1 MPIDLTGK
9 FFEVIQSQIKPGQG
23 LNLDFSVANTGEE
36 DAVPFSFDFYISKD
50 QDISSQGDF
59 KLGTYSI
66 QDGLEAESDTGV
78 KHYRYNTPAAN
89 DSFWTDEDGTYYVG
103 MVIDPKNRV
112 TETDE
117 TNNRNLGAALDSD
130 SFLTPIFL
138 PLDLKLTSFEIRQ
151 QAINPGQALDV
162 SFTIANESEND
173 ANPFSTNL
181 YISKD
186 ANITKDD
193 LQLGVVGIYDIRNGI
208 AAGSD
213 TGKKTYRYATPDA
226 ANEFWKDGNGKYY
239 VGMIIDPKG
248 EVTET
253 DTTNNSNQ
261 GAGIDS
267 DSFVTDT
274 FLSSDLKGTSFKI
287 GQEKIKRGQALD
299 VSFAIANES
308 ENDANPFSANLYISQ
323 DANISADD
331 RQIGIY
337 DLKNGLAAGSDTG
350 EKTYRYTTPGADDQF
365 WADGDGTYYVGMVID
380 PKNEVTETNETNN
393 SNLGAGL
400 DSDSFMT
407 AAVVPP
413 DLRSDLKGTS
423 FEIAQP
429 EINRGQA
436 LDVSFTIANE
446 TKNDANPFSANL
458 YISQDANITKED
470 VRLGTYAL
478 KDGLAAGSDTGEKT
492 HRYTTPGADDQF
504 WADGDGTYYV
514 GMVIDPENE
523 VTETN
528 ETNNSNLGAGLD
540 SDSFTTS
547 PVVPPDLRS
556 DLKGTSFEIAQPEIN
571 RGQALDVS
579 FTIANETK
587 NDANPFSANLYIS
600 RDPNISADDRQI
612 GTYALKDGLAAGSDT
627 GEKTHRYTTPGA
639 DDQFWA
645 DGGDTYYVGM
655 VIDPENEVT
664 ETDETNNSNLG
675 TGRDLNDVKITTLA
689 PPADLTG
696 ELILTPET
704 LVAGETFDFGFT
716 IANNGGVDSGE
727 FQVDL
732 YVSQDDDISAQSDF
746 KIGAYGIND
755 IEAGSDTDILS
766 SPYSLPGSGDEFW
779 ANGDGTYYLGMVI
792 DGEEQVVEINELNNS
807 NQGLGKDYNAVDI
820 DVDTDVLDDLAD
832 LKTNGFQVERPEI
845 ATGDTFE
852 VTYDI
857 FNEGNHSA
865 DHFAAGFYIFT
876 EEYLTNN
883 NQLSINEVPEVY
895 YLQGD
900 HDSALINLDP
910 FSGTGRVTTTLTMPT
925 NWEGFTGS
933 GDYYI
938 GLAADPFGDVQ
949 ELNEFNNSLVGE
961 FTDYQKVSIDV
972 V

>member
-23 LNLDFSVANTGEE
+23 LNLDFSVANTGDENT
-36 DAVPFSFDFYISKD
+36 VPFSFDFYISKD

-226 ANEFWKDGNGKYY
+226 KNEFWKDGNGKYY

-267 DSFVTDT
+267 DSFVTGT
-274 FLSSDLKGTSFKI
+274 FLSSDLKGTSFEI

-331 RQIGIY
+331 RQIGTY
-337 DLKNGLAAGSDTG
+337 DLKDGLAAGSDTG
-350 EKTYRYTTPGADDQF
+350 EKTHRYTTPGADDQF

-400 DSDSFMT
+400 DSDSFI
-407 AAVVPP
+407 
-413 DLRSDLKGTS
+413 TS
-423 FEIAQP
+423 A
-429 EINRGQA
+429 
-436 LDVSFTIANE
+436 
-446 TKNDANPFSANL
+446 
-458 YISQDANITKED
+458 
-470 VRLGTYAL
+470 
-478 KDGLAAGSDTGEKT
+478 
-492 HRYTTPGADDQF
+492 
-504 WADGDGTYYV
+504 
-514 GMVIDPENE
+514 
-523 VTETN
+523 
-528 ETNNSNLGAGLD
+528 
-540 SDSFTTS
+540 
-547 PVVPPDLRS
+547 VVPPDLRS

-766 SPYSLPGSGDEFW
+766 SPYSLPGSEDEFW

-876 EEYLTNN
+876 EDYLTNN